1 MKAYKRKE
9 RSVLSF
15 RSNFVVDIYS
25 LYIYIYIELVVGD
38 PISSGNREGKGFN
51 FFEDKDVVSKSK

>member
-25 LYIYIYIELVVGD
+25 LYIYIYIYIYRVSGRRSNFQWKSGGEGD
-38 PISSGNREGKGFN
+38 LIFLKI
-51 FFEDKDVVSKSK
+51 KM